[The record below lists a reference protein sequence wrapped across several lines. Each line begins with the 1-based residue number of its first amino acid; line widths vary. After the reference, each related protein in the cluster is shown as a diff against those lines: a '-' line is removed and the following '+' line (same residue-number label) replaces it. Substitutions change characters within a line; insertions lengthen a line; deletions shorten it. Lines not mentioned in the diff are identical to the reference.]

1 MVAISARGSTK
12 GDVAVLAILVRQRS
26 RHFVTGHDDRR
37 WKGIR
42 KGQYLVRKR
51 CSPNALD
58 GEERSI
64 LTLED
69 GCRACDNTS
78 FADMSSLTLTR

>member
-37 WKGIR
+37 WKGT
-42 KGQYLVRKR
+42 
-51 CSPNALD
+51 
-58 GEERSI
+58 I

-69 GCRACDNTS
+69 ACRACDNTS